1 MSQMPSA
8 AAPSRQLAQPLT
20 NPREVAG
27 FFIAHLIRVVCISL
41 LGFIGVLN
49 PLYAWAFRTGH
60 GILLTAVSG
69 GVSVVAMLIML
80 PIFLAVRGGLGGTPP
95 IISGVGGEQTVT
107 STGAEIGAYLLAQL
121 IGIITLLVLSGL
133 ILVPLIYAPLG
144 QGGHKVLTQVI
155 ATTIGLVIA
164 AVVFV
169 IFISLRRAFAGS
181 SGR

>member
-27 FFIAHLIRVVCISL
+27 FFIAHLIRAVCISL

-60 GILLTAVSG
+60 TILVTAVSG
-69 GVSVVAMLIML
+69 GVSVVAMLVML

-95 IISGVGGEQTVT
+95 MISGAGGAQTVT
-107 STGAEIGAYLLAQL
+107 STGAEISAYLVAEL
-121 IGIITLLVLSGL
+121 IGAVALMVLSGL
-133 ILVPLIYAPLG
+133 ILSPWIYGPLYRS
-144 QGGHKVLTQVI
+144 GHTVLTPVI
-155 ATTIGLVIA
+155 STTIGLVIA
-164 AVVFV
+164 VVVFL
-169 IFISLRRAFAGS
+169 IFVSLRRAFAGS